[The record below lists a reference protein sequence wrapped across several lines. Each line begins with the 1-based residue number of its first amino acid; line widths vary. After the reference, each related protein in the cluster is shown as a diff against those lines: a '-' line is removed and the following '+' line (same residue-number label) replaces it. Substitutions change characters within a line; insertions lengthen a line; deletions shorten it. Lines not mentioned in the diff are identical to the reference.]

1 LATGFGLGFLL
12 PNLAAWVIA
21 RSLGFDMVAS
31 YVWFSKTTVQGDL
44 DEGWRYVAEYFWSAE
59 GINVIAFDAA
69 LVAIIWMAVL
79 RRSVTGGV
87 YGALIAMVIYGL
99 LVLGSDV
106 FLRFAVAARHVRA
119 IAPFGAWVVGAALSS
134 TVDLG
139 RWGKGLAATCCALI
153 ACVAASNFAGPL
165 AQVFPRGFDAAA
177 QAEILEGRAAG
188 DGLQPLRIVNDTFF
202 HDPSWNI
209 ATPTSAGILW
219 SRPHPFAYEPYLFE
233 GYGESERNRFM
244 QRERS
249 MKVLRF
255 DGVKPIPAYPYAF
268 KLTFSPGIGDLTGL
282 TQPILC
288 SGSRGAGDLIFL
300 TYLGVGTAE
309 VGLDHW
315 GHNSSTSAPFPF
327 APGHEH
333 TLVVIAPCL
342 VGGAASDPV
351 HRRRAEWWA
360 HHVYVSVDGVAV
372 MNISAD
378 FYPTDEHAVT
388 VGLNL
393 IGATSS
399 HTSLQVD
406 AVRFAA
412 LEDSDW
418 AKAEADR

>member
-1 LATGFGLGFLL
+1 
-12 PNLAAWVIA
+12 
-21 RSLGFDMVAS
+21 
-31 YVWFSKTTVQGDL
+31 
-44 DEGWRYVAEYFWSAE
+44 
-59 GINVIAFDAA
+59 
-69 LVAIIWMAVL
+69 
-79 RRSVTGGV
+79 
-87 YGALIAMVIYGL
+87 
-99 LVLGSDV
+99 
-106 FLRFAVAARHVRA
+106 
-119 IAPFGAWVVGAALSS
+119 
-134 TVDLG
+134 
-139 RWGKGLAATCCALI
+139 
-153 ACVAASNFAGPL
+153 
-165 AQVFPRGFDAAA
+165 
-177 QAEILEGRAAG
+177 
-188 DGLQPLRIVNDTFF
+188 
-202 HDPSWNI
+202 
-209 ATPTSAGILW
+209 LW